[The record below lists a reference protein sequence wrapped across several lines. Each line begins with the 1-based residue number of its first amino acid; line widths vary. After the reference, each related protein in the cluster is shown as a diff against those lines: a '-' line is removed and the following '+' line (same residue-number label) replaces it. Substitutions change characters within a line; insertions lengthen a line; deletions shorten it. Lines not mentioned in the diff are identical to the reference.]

1 MEDRME
7 APIRLVI
14 EPKDLAGLERLLLK
28 AKAGE
33 LSDLRRAQTQLSVY
47 GERRAGMEGEPAAI
61 AARLELLTDLLIQI
75 EKQR

>member
-1 MEDRME
+1 ME
-7 APIRLVI
+7 APITLII
-14 EPKDLAGLERLLLK
+14 EPKDLAVLERLLLK

-33 LSDLRRAQTQLSVY
+33 LSGLRRAQTQLSVY
-47 GERRAGMEGEPAAI
+47 GERRAGMEGEPEAI